1 MKIVHWLSGLLL
13 CFVASLAAA
22 DALSDIRASGTIR
35 LGYLEASPP
44 FSYLEDGRAMG
55 YSVGLCEAV
64 VQHMRTDLGLDRLRI
79 QWVPV
84 TLQDRF
90 DQVEKGGIHMECGN
104 TTWTLSR
111 QKRVEFS
118 LMTFVDGGSVLVR
131 NDTDFFKLDDLQG
144 RRIAVV
150 RGTTTERSLSGELA
164 RRGLSAIVVPVE
176 SAEDGVAAV
185 EAGAVEGYAS
195 DRLVLIGLA
204 LSGGEGVVFRVVDE
218 DFSLEPYALV
228 LPRDERGLRLAVNRA
243 LTRIY
248 SDGEIAR
255 IYDRWLG
262 HLGKPGMLLNALFYL
277 QRLPE

>member
-1 MKIVHWLSGLLL
+1 LKIVHWLSGLLL
-13 CFVASLAAA
+13 CVVASVAAA
-22 DALSDIRASGTIR
+22 DMLSDIRTSQTIR

-44 FSYLEDGRAMG
+44 FSYEQDGRVMG
-55 YSVGLCEAV
+55 YSAGLCEAV
-64 VQHMRTDLGLDRLRI
+64 VEHLRADLGLDRLRI

-104 TTWTLSR
+104 STWTLSR

-131 NDTDFFKLDDLQG
+131 NDTDFFKLEDFQG
-144 RRIAVV
+144 RRIGVV
-150 RGTTTERSLSGELA
+150 RGTTTERSLAGELT
-164 RRGLSAIVVPVE
+164 RRGVQATVVPVD
-176 SAEDGVAAV
+176 SAEDGLVAV
-185 EAGAVEGYAS
+185 QSGAADGYAS

-204 LSGGEGVVFRVVDE
+204 LSGQDGVVFRVVDE

-248 SDGEIAR
+248 TDGEIGR

-262 HLGKPGMLLNALFYL
+262 HLGKPGMLLNALYYL